1 MRALHFSA
9 AALLVLT
16 ALSLPIIALPGGTL
30 PASIAPLLFALT
42 FVKVMT
48 VLLVFAELR
57 HAGRGWQVGLGGGFA
72 LLLCLL
78 LALHV
83 LAGQAG

>member
-1 MRALHFSA
+1 MRALHISA

-16 ALSLPIIALPGGTL
+16 ALSLPAGAL
-30 PASIAPLLFALT
+30 PASLVPLLFALT

-72 LLLCLL
+72 VLLGLL
-78 LALHV
+78 LALHL
-83 LAGQAG
+83 LAGRGL

>member
-1 MRALHFSA
+1 MRALHISA

-16 ALSLPIIALPGGTL
+16 ALSLPASAL
-30 PASIAPLLFALT
+30 PASLAPLLFALT

-78 LALHV
+78 LTLHL
-83 LAGQAG
+83 LAGHGL

>member
-1 MRALHFSA
+1 MRALHISA

-16 ALSLPIIALPGGTL
+16 ALSLPIIALP
-30 PASIAPLLFALT
+30 ASLAPLLFALT

-83 LAGQAG
+83 LASRAG

>member
-1 MRALHFSA
+1 MRALHISA

-16 ALSLPIIALPGGTL
+16 ALSLPIIALPASAL
-30 PASIAPLLFALT
+30 PASFAPLLFALT

-78 LALHV
+78 LTLHV
-83 LAGQAG
+83 LASQAG

>member
-1 MRALHFSA
+1 MRALHISA

-16 ALSLPIIALPGGTL
+16 ALSLPASAL
-30 PASIAPLLFALT
+30 PASLAPLLFALT

-83 LAGQAG
+83 MAGHGL

>member
-1 MRALHFSA
+1 MRALHISA

-16 ALSLPIIALPGGTL
+16 ALSLPASAL
-30 PASIAPLLFALT
+30 PASLAPLLFALT
-42 FVKVMT
+42 FVKGMT

-78 LALHV
+78 LALHL
-83 LAGQAG
+83 LANRGL

>member
-1 MRALHFSA
+1 MRALHISA

-16 ALSLPIIALPGGTL
+16 ALSLPASAL
-30 PASIAPLLFALT
+30 PASLAPLLFALT

-78 LALHV
+78 LALHL

>member
-1 MRALHFSA
+1 MRALHISA

-16 ALSLPIIALPGGTL
+16 ALSLPASAL
-30 PASIAPLLFALT
+30 PASLAPLLFALT

-72 LLLCLL
+72 LLLGLL
-78 LALHV
+78 LTLHV
-83 LAGQAG
+83 LANRGL

>member
-1 MRALHFSA
+1 MRALHISA

-16 ALSLPIIALPGGTL
+16 ALSLPAGAL
-30 PASIAPLLFALT
+30 PASLAPLLFALT
-42 FVKVMT
+42 FIKVMT

-72 LLLCLL
+72 LLLGFLL
-78 LALHV
+78 TLHL